1 MSNSL
6 SPTCLS
12 SFSTGSCCEHS
23 LNFSLRKKMESP
35 IWTVVAV
42 AGNASLQAKMV
53 DSWQYIVEHGS
64 EYFRSSVDYS
74 VVQIFISNTFS
85 KSTKSSSFFVFDQH
99 KNLPI
104 SSFIFIWNQDLFML
118 YWFIN
123 QDYNRNAETVTKWI
137 TIVCPCFRKTFLLE
151 YAIVLHLIILQK
163 RRIYIAQDWHLLSPI
178 VNRAVVYIQF
188 VNSRLWPQAKYTTLL
203 QFAN

>member
-23 LNFSLRKKMESP
+23 LNFSLRKKMESS

-85 KSTKSSSFFVFDQH
+85 KSTKSSSFLVFDQH

-123 QDYNRNAETVTKWI
+123 QDYNRNAESYKMNYH
-137 TIVCPCFRKTFLLE
+137 CLPL
-151 YAIVLHLIILQK
+151 LQK
-163 RRIYIAQDWHLLSPI
+163 DISSGIRNSFAPHYSSEEKNLHC
-178 VNRAVVYIQF
+178 
-188 VNSRLWPQAKYTTLL
+188 SRLTFP
-203 QFAN
+203 FPNC